1 MNEVTIFNSPQ
12 FGQIRTLT
20 IDGEPWFVGKDVAK
34 ALGYADTF
42 GALKKHVD
50 DDDKQ
55 NCQIDSFESNRGM
68 LVINE
73 SGLYS
78 LIMSSKLPEAKKFKR
93 WVTSEVLPA
102 IRKTGG
108 YLGGNI
114 EDIITKTVTAAVT
127 AAMSELMKQIVPL
140 VTAAVAEAVKPSKT
154 IEKPVQLTF
163 SAVQESAPIDNETR
177 IIGVV
182 KKRYKQTVPQKIVCL
197 PESVKKCVDDMI
209 ISGNFSLSQIAQYI
223 GNATDC
229 TVTPATVHNYRKR
242 YFLMPESGD
251 EIVSYEQ
258 ITMK

>member
-102 IRKTGG
+102 IRRTGG
-108 YLGGNI
+108 YISGNI
-114 EDIITKTVTAAVT
+114 EEIITKTVTATATAVVT
-127 AAMSELMKQIVPL
+127 EVMKQIIPL
-140 VTAAVAEAVKPSKT
+140 MQAVNVNKTVSEEREQSTAQS
-154 IEKPVQLTF
+154 IR
-163 SAVQESAPIDNETR
+163 NTR
-177 IIGVV
+177 VFGII
-182 KKRYKQTVPQKIVCL
+182 KKRYQQPNRQKIVNL
-197 PESVKKCVDDMI
+197 PEDIKKSVDDMI
-209 ISGNFSLSQIAQYI
+209 ISGDFSDRQIADFI
-223 GNATDC
+223 NDTCDTHISNAT
-229 TVTPATVHNYRKR
+229 VWSYKNR
-242 YFLMPESGD
+242 YFIMPKSGD

>member
-108 YLGGNI
+108 YFSGNI
-114 EDIITKTVTAAVT
+114 EEIITKTVTATATAVVT
-127 AAMSELMKQIVPL
+127 EVMKQIVPL
-140 VTAAVAEAVKPSKT
+140 FTNPAPTDHISNLRYMEIASPKPHRKEYPCKITSLDDEARQMVDEMLMTDRYSYSDIQHYLQGLGIHISQTA
-154 IEKPVQLTF
+154 IW
-163 SAVQESAPIDNETR
+163 R
-177 IIGVV
+177 YM
-182 KKRYKQTVPQKIVCL
+182 KRL
-197 PESVKKCVDDMI
+197 
-209 ISGNFSLSQIAQYI
+209 
-223 GNATDC
+223 
-229 TVTPATVHNYRKR
+229 YR
-242 YFLMPESGD
+242 
-251 EIVSYEQ
+251 
-258 ITMK
+258 